1 MHNNSKKN
9 IIWQKHS
16 VTRIKREQKNGHK
29 SIVIWFTGLS
39 GSGKSSIANS
49 LEEILFQNN
58 FNTYLLDGDNIRSSL
73 CSDLSFSILDRNEN
87 IRRIGEVS
95 KLMIDAGIIVLV
107 SVISPYRN
115 QRKKIRL
122 MLGKINFLEVFV
134 DTPLN
139 ICEERDPKKLYQKS
153 RLGKISDL
161 TGIQSLYEIPEKPDL
176 HLDETISLKNNT
188 KKLIHI
194 LCDKNII
201 SFPNIDET
209 FLF

>member
-1 MHNNSKKN
+1 
-9 IIWQKHS
+9 
-16 VTRIKREQKNGHK
+16 
-29 SIVIWFTGLS
+29 
-39 GSGKSSIANS
+39 
-49 LEEILFQNN
+49 
-58 FNTYLLDGDNIRSSL
+58 
-73 CSDLSFSILDRNEN
+73 
-87 IRRIGEVS
+87 
-95 KLMIDAGIIVLV
+95 MIDAGIIVLV